1 MGLLQSIHVTSI
13 YFIKILMRLRNTGGG
28 ITRCGIYVNL
38 VFINFLIFFTCLLNC
53 VGMVL
58 IKEIDDCDGDW
69 IYNFVWKRER

>member
-1 MGLLQSIHVTSI
+1 M
-13 YFIKILMRLRNTGGG
+13 
-28 ITRCGIYVNL
+28 NL